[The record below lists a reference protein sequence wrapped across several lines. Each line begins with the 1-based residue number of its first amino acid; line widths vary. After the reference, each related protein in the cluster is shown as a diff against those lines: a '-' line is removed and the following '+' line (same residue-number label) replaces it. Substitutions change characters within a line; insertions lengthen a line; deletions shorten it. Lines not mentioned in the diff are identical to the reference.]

1 VRPAEG
7 PSPAQ
12 GPRWRVPAIVAATL
26 VGVLVV
32 VGVVA
37 AVTGDGGPRTVTT
50 FVPGGGGTTA
60 PPASPFPLGAVLPRS
75 VEGWRLV
82 AGDPA
87 TAERELHRLGRVET
101 AHAVRG
107 STTGVLLGVLPDR
120 EDARITVERVRAV
133 IGGYPEGAVSLPG
146 VPTRAQVQRD
156 GPLVAV
162 SFADGGRV
170 IVAVATARDT
180 AIALATAAGR
190 AIP

>member
-1 VRPAEG
+1 
-7 PSPAQ
+7 
-12 GPRWRVPAIVAATL
+12 
-26 VGVLVV
+26 

-37 AVTGDGGPRTVTT
+37 AVTDGGGPRTVTT
-50 FVPGGGGTTA
+50 FVPAGGGATP
-60 PPASPFPLGAVLPRS
+60 PPASSFPLGAVLPQD

-87 TAERELHRLGRVET
+87 SAERELHRLGRVET
-101 AHAVRG
+101 AHAIRG
-107 STTGVLLGVLPDR
+107 SATGVLVGILPDR

-146 VPTRAQVQRD
+146 VPTSAQVQRD

-170 IVAVATARDT
+170 VVAVATDRDT
-180 AIALATAAGR
+180 AVSLAAAAGR
-190 AIP
+190 AVP